1 MCGFRLRPTEQATK
15 EQEIYLTTTQRFFSS
30 LVLVFM
36 VTTAWA
42 QNERSNSMLKE
53 VSAGFSN
60 EAPDVVTNEVSE
72 ASHHSMELTT
82 VDSMITY
89 KPAVLPLVL
98 PEKPAPQPAHPR
110 VVDKKFMFVMASLGG
125 AEALRLATHKLVL
138 DNEFAA
144 GAPWVTSVPDNR
156 KMVAEYGAIYL
167 AELLVAYEL
176 KKPHSWL
183 PGDRFIQKIWFAYPS
198 AMTAIH
204 IKNGI
209 RSMRTTPPA
218 GCPPELCQ
226 GGAYPT
232 Q

>member
-1 MCGFRLRPTEQATK
+1 M
-15 EQEIYLTTTQRFFSS
+15 I
-30 LVLVFM
+30 LVFT
-36 VTTAWA
+36 VTTLWA
-42 QNERSNSMLKE
+42 QSERPNDMLKE
-53 VSAGFSN
+53 VSA
-60 EAPDVVTNEVSE
+60 EVSE
-72 ASHHSMELTT
+72 RVGEKASEGVGSSR
-82 VDSMITY
+82 DSMIARES
-89 KPAVLPLVL
+89 AVLATAL
-98 PEKPAPQPAHPR
+98 PNKPMPQPAHAR
-110 VVDKKFMFVMASLGG
+110 VVDKKFIFVMASLGG
-125 AEALRLATHKLVL
+125 AEAVRLAAHKLVL

-167 AELLVAYEL
+167 AELLAAYEL

-183 PGDRFIQKIWFAYPS
+183 PGDRFIQKTWFVFPA
-198 AMTAIH
+198 ALTTIH
-204 IKNGI
+204 LKNGI